1 MRIVKQRFYG
11 EPKLVKPKFC
21 NNKNLL
27 GCVEWNKHCGC
38 KLWAYGDK
46 YYLLHKDWFSNFL
59 SFSEAKNRGIIDQ
72 WNTKFVYNDNFG
84 SVVLRNEAL
93 IEFSR
98 EDWYKPTPSM
108 STNLCLSTEKM
119 LNLDEYSL
127 VHYEWEH
134 LYEQCLNLITPLK
147 FDTETQWF

>member
-27 GCVEWNKHCGC
+27 GSVEWNKHCRC

-46 YYLLHKDWFSNFL
+46 YYLLHRDWFSNFL
-59 SFSEAKNRGIIDQ
+59 GFSEAKKRGIIDQ
-72 WNTKFVYNDNFG
+72 YNTKFIYDDNFG

-93 IEFSR
+93 IEFNR
-98 EDWYKPTPSM
+98 EDWHKPTPSM

-147 FDTETQWF
+147 FDTET

>member
-1 MRIVKQRFYG
+1 M
-11 EPKLVKPKFC
+11 
-21 NNKNLL
+21 
-27 GCVEWNKHCGC
+27 
-38 KLWAYGDK
+38 
-46 YYLLHKDWFSNFL
+46 
-59 SFSEAKNRGIIDQ
+59 SFSEAKKRGIIDQ
-72 WNTKFVYNDNFG
+72 YNTKFVYDDNFG

-98 EDWYKPTPSM
+98 EDWHKPTPSM